1 MMSSTIKLRPA
12 MRPWNV
18 TVVTCVMNL
27 VTSLHPTASSHL
39 CREPNTTLATGSN
52 AVTIPFKVFFSFHPF
67 FFFLLSIQ
75 WYAMS
80 VCNARLFFKFSF
92 TIKKEKKRTFGS
104 RRFTD
109 FFFKFIRT
117 VLRLWRSCRLFPFPF
132 AIFVLRFFIPEFCF
146 SLATLIPSIH
156 RRKYLTKHTQHTQN
170 VHLRIRKTKKRS
182 RRLSCLSDAGPTPT
196 CLWRTVNPPTPAPE
210 CSGSRWGGKPVW
222 GFVVRR

>member
-1 MMSSTIKLRPA
+1 
-12 MRPWNV
+12 
-18 TVVTCVMNL
+18 MNL

-109 FFFKFIRT
+109 FFFFNLSGRFC
-117 VLRLWRSCRLFPFPF
+117 VCDDPAAYFRFRSLYLYCVFSFPNFVFLWLYSFHPY
-132 AIFVLRFFIPEFCF
+132 IDEN
-146 SLATLIPSIH
+146 T
-156 RRKYLTKHTQHTQN
+156 
-170 VHLRIRKTKKRS
+170 
-182 RRLSCLSDAGPTPT
+182 
-196 CLWRTVNPPTPAPE
+196 
-210 CSGSRWGGKPVW
+210 
-222 GFVVRR
+222 